1 MNLIA
6 FALSSIPN
14 ISAARRL
21 YDVEGLDDE
30 AVAKILFHRRKQ
42 ETGREALRPDQQRIA
57 VLSLIHGE
65 PEQPRLMTLSSA
77 SDDEA
82 TILRHLGETL
92 GGTGRLAGW
101 HLGEPLTVLRLRTA
115 RLGVALPRLWQDEHL
130 DLADT
135 WGADACIDQAAR
147 LMGLP
152 GLGASHGLDA
162 WEAWLAGDQQRI
174 CSWTEL
180 RVLNS
185 WQLAHKLLVAQGRLT
200 PAHARAGVQ
209 ALRQR
214 LAENGAEHLRDYAA
228 ALED

>member
-6 FALSSIPN
+6 FALCSIPN
-14 ISAARRL
+14 VAAARRL
-21 YDVEGLDDE
+21 YDVDGLDDE

-42 ETGREALRPDQQRIA
+42 ETGSEALRPDQQRIA

-65 PEQPRLMTLSSA
+65 PEQPRLVTLPA
-77 SDDEA
+77 GGEDEA
-82 TILRHLGETL
+82 GMLRRLGETL

-101 HLGEPLTVLRLRTA
+101 HLEEPLTVLRLRSV
-115 RLGVALPRLWQDEHL
+115 RLGVALPRLWQEEHL
-130 DLADT
+130 DLADS

-152 GLGASHGLDA
+152 GLGTSHGLDA
-162 WEAWLAGDQQRI
+162 WETWLAGDQQRV

-180 RVLNS
+180 RALNS

-200 PAHARAGVQ
+200 PAHAKAGVQ

-214 LAENGAEHLRDYAA
+214 LTETGTEHLRDYAA